1 MIVMEIDKNLEI
13 ILPLN
18 WQMPLNYIGNF
29 LPYILLNIYQIK
41 EKIIIP
47 GKLFTYI

>member
-1 MIVMEIDKNLEI
+1 MEIDKNLEI

-18 WQMPLNYIGNF
+18 WQI
-29 LPYILLNIYQIK
+29 PYILLNIYQIK